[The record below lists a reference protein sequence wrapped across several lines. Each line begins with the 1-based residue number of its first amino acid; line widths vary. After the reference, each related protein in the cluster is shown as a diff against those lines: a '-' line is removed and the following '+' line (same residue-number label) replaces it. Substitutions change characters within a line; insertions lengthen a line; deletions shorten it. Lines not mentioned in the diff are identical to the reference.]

1 MVRTARSP
9 PEMWKRTSGAAS
21 AQLTMAGFRLYDQDP
36 FWVPRTD
43 EELEDL
49 GEKGDRDNTAKRY
62 MNLVRKRKGLRTDQ
76 RLVVSAEKQRTLKST

>member
-1 MVRTARSP
+1 MPSSDHSEHEASTAP
-9 PEMWKRTSGAAS
+9 KRRVAS
-21 AQLTMAGFRLYDQDP
+21 N
-36 FWVPRTD
+36 VD